1 MGPHDSGRSQVRLVE
16 VESRDGPL
24 LAGAAFQPIP
34 NDADADADAARRGIG
49 MHGHGLARRR
59 WTKYSRGDSLRMGLD
74 MRVVL
79 ASRRA

>member
-1 MGPHDSGRSQVRLVE
+1 MIRTTRFGPFPDAVGGGGVE
-16 VESRDGPL
+16 VRPASRRGGVS
-24 LAGAAFQPIP
+24 A
-34 NDADADADAARRGIG
+34 DADAVADAARRGIG

-59 WTKYSRGDSLRMGLD
+59 WTKCSRGDSLRMGLD